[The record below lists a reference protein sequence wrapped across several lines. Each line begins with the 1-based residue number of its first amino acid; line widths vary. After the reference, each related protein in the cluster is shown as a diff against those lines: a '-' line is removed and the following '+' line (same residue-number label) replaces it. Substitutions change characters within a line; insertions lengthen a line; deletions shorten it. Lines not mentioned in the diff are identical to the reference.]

1 MGKSLKEWCAERGVN
16 VENHREKYTAVV
28 EAIGLARLVMFIPAT
43 KEEIK
48 DALENGE
55 GHLNEIPL
63 AKWDRGAVFGMPFSS
78 TLAERVCTLKQAAR
92 MWVEG
97 SDGQGQA

>member
-1 MGKSLKEWCAERGVN
+1 MSKSLKEWCAERGVN
-16 VENHREKYTAVV
+16 VENHSEKYTAVV
-28 EAIGLARLVMFIPAT
+28 EAIGLGRLVMYIPAT

-55 GHLNEIPL
+55 GSLNEIPL
-63 AKWDRGAVFGMPFSS
+63 AKWDRVAAFGMPCSS
-78 TLAERVCTLKQAAR
+78 TLAERVCTLKQAAI

-97 SDGQGQA
+97 SQ